1 MQIVRDAHSDWHED
15 QILERAFAMMNF
27 QPNASQTE
35 KIPKSILSII
45 SQIVKLNENN
55 WAIWEPMFMDCIR
68 PIKNAKHTLTGEIP
82 VGHDD
87 YDEELDSH
95 LLGLILSSCVH
106 GPNSRIDTY
115 AVREHDEEEQLG
127 SSLYKKLRAALTIN
141 DEVKLSAIH
150 DRVHEIK
157 LLNRNVV
164 DLGKELDKIW
174 NDTARLGSRMD
185 KKLKKSTLYRC
196 VKDDW
201 LYTQTVD
208 SLKAAQP
215 GCNYEYAYHA
225 LAKKYQEAELSGRI
239 RATARVASNRSST
252 GQAGEHR
259 QVLNQ
264 EGYNRGRH
272 DPANPNE
279 PAKCYKCR
287 QPGHIAINCTNTTHH
302 MVRDEGKLIASTP
315 KQGSVDTAGHEQL
328 RVQAIG
334 DATLQV
340 RDVKIPLTDV
350 LHVPNLSKN
359 LLSVPALTENGA
371 RVIFEESG
379 ATILQHDG
387 SMVKSKTN
395 QRKKRWE
402 IHGDSLAAQ
411 FNDPLEGIDTGTS
424 PAEHKGHTISKL
436 WHERFGHPGRSKTK
450 QIQAHYLGKETQL
463 EHDAKDCN
471 CCSQAKQTRARM
483 GSSKTERARVP
494 LELVHVDLMTDLQGH
509 PNYHHALVVVDDSSS
524 FIHVKPL
531 LTAGHTLNLTPSA
544 NANKVL
550 YEEFYRKS
558 AHGLAKLLRVFGC
571 LAWIHLPKK
580 DHAGKHGARAIPGIM
595 IGYDNEHKGWK
606 FHTPGH
612 SPSIRWSNSAMFHES
627 KSWHDRPRTQSPLQ
641 FGFENL
647 EAEDTKQEPD
657 NNETELEVEV
667 INIRDPLLDEC
678 TTPPIDSTDDDRS
691 EIAVEEILGEAQ
703 TAILNLTPT
712 LKEAIASDDA
722 RQWQEAI
729 CKELDGLEAMGT
741 WEIVDTPPNASLV
754 DSKIVLRL
762 KLDADR
768 IPVRHKARL
777 VAQGFTQR
785 EGIDFEET
793 FTPVAPLSAI
803 RALLSLAV
811 EHDWEVQQLD
821 ITMAYL
827 NSTLKHTIYMK
838 PPEGAKVPE
847 GKAYRVV
854 KGLYGL
860 RQSGREWNIE
870 FDKFLRRS
878 HFHRLDCAP
887 CIYTRGKD
895 DDFAIVI
902 IYVDDT
908 LIITPKLETAKRIKE
923 EIGRRWKMEEGGDV
937 SHFLGIKIS
946 RNREARTM
954 SLEQTSYVKQLLNE
968 HLDKRRRKSSIPLQD
983 IPIPET
989 TASTMERKEYP
1000 QIVGKLLWLS
1010 NGTRPDISQAVGV
1023 LAQYMTQ
1030 PSKEHYNA
1038 AQKVLQYLDHTQDT
1052 HLQYGGNKRQDSLMA
1067 HSDANWA
1074 SDATAQR
1081 RSSSGSAVFIHG
1093 NLVAWKSALQRCT
1106 ALSAVEAEFV
1116 AATEAA
1122 REVLFFKH
1130 LFRSIGIDVGT
1141 PTIFS
1146 DNTGTIQ
1153 VSKDPAQHWKLK
1165 HIDTKYHFIRDNIQ
1179 NSRSVGVLGDY

>member
-1 MQIVRDAHSDWHED
+1 MPPRVDSVALLERTMQIVRDAHSDWHED

-35 KIPKSILSII
+35 NIPKSVLSII

-55 WAIWEPMFMDCIR
+55 WAIWEPMFMDCIC
-68 PIKNAKHTLTGEIP
+68 PIKNAKCTLTGEIP

-95 LLGLILSSCVH
+95 LLGLILSSCDH
-106 GPNSRIDTY
+106 RPNSRIDTY

-141 DEVKLSAIH
+141 AEVKLSVIH
-150 DRVHEIK
+150 DRIHEIK

-185 KKLKKSTLYRC
+185 EKLKKSTLYRC
-196 VKDDW
+196 IKDDW

-264 EGYNRGRH
+264 EGYNRG
-272 DPANPNE
+272 NPGTL
-279 PAKCYKCR
+279 PS
-287 QPGHIAINCTNTTHH
+287 IAPTVRSELLLSRDRDSGAPFSTWILDSGATHH

-483 GSSKTERARVP
+483 GSSKTERARAP

-531 LTAGHTLNLTPSA
+531 LSKAEAFPALRTWIKAAETMTDHTLKCIHSDNGSEWSSSEAEEWKRQAGFIWQKTTPYVSVQNGRAERTIRSLQERMCAMLVQRSSPKELWPYAIMAAGHTLNLTPSA
-544 NANKVL
+544 NANKVP

-571 LAWIHLPKK
+571 CHDSVMTLLTFIIDLTWICHFTAKESQTRRIESCTFDLIVCSFLPLFSFPLRKR
-580 DHAGKHGARAIPGIM
+580 DH
-595 IGYDNEHKGWK
+595 
-606 FHTPGH
+606 
-612 SPSIRWSNSAMFHES
+612 
-627 KSWHDRPRTQSPLQ
+627 KS
-641 FGFENL
+641 
-647 EAEDTKQEPD
+647 
-657 NNETELEVEV
+657 
-667 INIRDPLLDEC
+667 
-678 TTPPIDSTDDDRS
+678 
-691 EIAVEEILGEAQ
+691 
-703 TAILNLTPT
+703 
-712 LKEAIASDDA
+712 
-722 RQWQEAI
+722 
-729 CKELDGLEAMGT
+729 
-741 WEIVDTPPNASLV
+741 
-754 DSKIVLRL
+754 
-762 KLDADR
+762 
-768 IPVRHKARL
+768 
-777 VAQGFTQR
+777 
-785 EGIDFEET
+785 
-793 FTPVAPLSAI
+793 LS
-803 RALLSLAV
+803 
-811 EHDWEVQQLD
+811 Q
-821 ITMAYL
+821 
-827 NSTLKHTIYMK
+827 STL
-838 PPEGAKVPE
+838 
-847 GKAYRVV
+847 
-854 KGLYGL
+854 
-860 RQSGREWNIE
+860 S
-870 FDKFLRRS
+870 S
-878 HFHRLDCAP
+878 
-887 CIYTRGKD
+887 
-895 DDFAIVI
+895 
-902 IYVDDT
+902 
-908 LIITPKLETAKRIKE
+908 TP
-923 EIGRRWKMEEGGDV
+923 
-937 SHFLGIKIS
+937 S
-946 RNREARTM
+946 
-954 SLEQTSYVKQLLNE
+954 
-968 HLDKRRRKSSIPLQD
+968 
-983 IPIPET
+983 
-989 TASTMERKEYP
+989 
-1000 QIVGKLLWLS
+1000 
-1010 NGTRPDISQAVGV
+1010 
-1023 LAQYMTQ
+1023 
-1030 PSKEHYNA
+1030 
-1038 AQKVLQYLDHTQDT
+1038 
-1052 HLQYGGNKRQDSLMA
+1052 
-1067 HSDANWA
+1067 
-1074 SDATAQR
+1074 
-1081 RSSSGSAVFIHG
+1081 
-1093 NLVAWKSALQRCT
+1093 
-1106 ALSAVEAEFV
+1106 
-1116 AATEAA
+1116 
-1122 REVLFFKH
+1122 EV
-1130 LFRSIGIDVGT
+1130 
-1141 PTIFS
+1141 
-1146 DNTGTIQ
+1146 
-1153 VSKDPAQHWKLK
+1153 W
-1165 HIDTKYHFIRDNIQ
+1165 
-1179 NSRSVGVLGDY
+1179 

>member
-1 MQIVRDAHSDWHED
+1 MCSFADR
-15 QILERAFAMMNF
+15 LKERV
-27 QPNASQTE
+27 SCG
-35 KIPKSILSII
+35 
-45 SQIVKLNENN
+45 N
-55 WAIWEPMFMDCIR
+55 WF
-68 PIKNAKHTLTGEIP
+68 
-82 VGHDD
+82 
-87 YDEELDSH
+87 
-95 LLGLILSSCVH
+95 
-106 GPNSRIDTY
+106 
-115 AVREHDEEEQLG
+115 
-127 SSLYKKLRAALTIN
+127 
-141 DEVKLSAIH
+141 
-150 DRVHEIK
+150 
-157 LLNRNVV
+157 
-164 DLGKELDKIW
+164 
-174 NDTARLGSRMD
+174 
-185 KKLKKSTLYRC
+185 
-196 VKDDW
+196 
-201 LYTQTVD
+201 
-208 SLKAAQP
+208 
-215 GCNYEYAYHA
+215 
-225 LAKKYQEAELSGRI
+225 
-239 RATARVASNRSST
+239 
-252 GQAGEHR
+252 
-259 QVLNQ
+259 
-264 EGYNRGRH
+264 
-272 DPANPNE
+272 
-279 PAKCYKCR
+279 
-287 QPGHIAINCTNTTHH
+287 
-302 MVRDEGKLIASTP
+302 
-315 KQGSVDTAGHEQL
+315 
-328 RVQAIG
+328 
-334 DATLQV
+334 
-340 RDVKIPLTDV
+340 DV

-359 LLSVPALTENGA
+359 LLSIPALTENGA
-371 RVIFEESG
+371 CVIFEESG

-411 FNDPLEGIDTGTS
+411 FNDPLEGIDTSTS

-509 PNYHHALVVVDDSSS
+509 PNYHHALVVVDDLSS

-531 LTAGHTLNLTPSA
+531 LSKAEAFPALRTWIKAAETMTDHTLKCIRSDNGSEWSSSEAEEWKRQAGFIWQKTTPYVSVQNRRAERTIRSLQERMCAMLVQRSSPKELWPYAIMAAGHTLNLTPSA
-544 NANKVL
+544 NANKVP

-558 AHGLAKLLRVFGC
+558 THGLAKLLRVFGC
-571 LAWIHLPKK
+571 LAWIHLPKE

-612 SPSIRWSNSAMFHES
+612 SPSIRWSNSATFHES
-627 KSWHDRPRTQSPLQ
+627 KSWHDQPRTQSPLQ

-667 INIRDPLLDEC
+667 INIQDPLLDER

-703 TAILNLTPT
+703 TATLNLTPT
-712 LKEAIASDDA
+712 LKEALASDDA

-729 CKELDGLEAMGT
+729 RKELDGLEAMGT

-762 KLDADR
+762 KLDADG

-777 VAQGFTQR
+777 VARGFTQR

-793 FTPVAPLSAI
+793 FAPVAPLSAI

-811 EHDWEVQQLD
+811 ERDWEVQQLD
-821 ITMAYL
+821 ITMTYL

-854 KGLYGL
+854 KGLHGL

-887 CIYTRGKD
+887 CNYTRGKD

-968 HLDKRRRKSSIPLQD
+968 HLDKRWRKSSVPLQD

-1010 NGTRPDISQAVGV
+1010 NGTCPDISQAVGV
-1023 LAQYMTQ
+1023 LARYMTQ
-1030 PSKEHYNA
+1030 PSKEHCNA

-1067 HSDANWA
+1067 HSDTNWA

-1179 NSRSVGVLGDY
+1179 DSKIKIKYINTAENLADVFTKPVGREVLQRARKGLGLTIERNAAAQQPTALPLREAVVEIGLPEMHEETRTANGPPAYKMHNGCHGNGLGATHKGTTRSIVQQVHSQTI